1 MQENEIFA
9 QILSDFTA
17 TRPETVDSQVLQDF
31 CEYAK
36 TWFLDK
42 GVVGIAQTVNGFALR
57 FKDGSERILF
67 SSNFRAVADQP
78 AFSISGMS
86 GGPVRITPLMADTS
100 HKITG

>member
-1 MQENEIFA
+1 MPENEIFA
-9 QILSDFTA
+9 QMLSDFA
-17 TRPETVDSQVLQDF
+17 AVRPEHADSTVLQDF

-42 GVVGIAQTVNGFALR
+42 GVVGVAQTVNGFALR

-67 SSNFRAVADQP
+67 SPNFRAVADQP
-78 AFSISGMS
+78 AFSISGMN